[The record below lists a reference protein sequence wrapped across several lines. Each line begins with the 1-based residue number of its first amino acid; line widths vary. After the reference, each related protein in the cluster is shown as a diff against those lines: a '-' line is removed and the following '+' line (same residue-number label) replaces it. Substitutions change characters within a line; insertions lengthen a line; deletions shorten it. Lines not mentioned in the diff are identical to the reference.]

1 MNNSVFGRTKENVRK
16 HIDIESVTTDQRGY
30 LFFSALGPNVG
41 PRPSAPR
48 PLGPINSILTVSRN
62 RLL

>member
-30 LFFSALGPNVG
+30 LFFSALGPIC
-41 PRPSAPR
+41 RPSA
-48 PLGPINSILTVSRN
+48 LGPSAPWPHKFYPDSFKE
-62 RLL
+62 